1 MDVLTDVRDWI
12 KATAIPLP
20 GTETDAALGGLGPL
34 GALVGDAVVVG
45 IGGSTY
51 GAHEQF
57 TLTAAVIR
65 HLVEDHGFRT
75 VATEEDW
82 DVALPLDNYVVCG
95 DGDIDELL
103 TTTGMPWR
111 TKETRALLE
120 WMRSYNSTHVDDP
133 VRFVGVGV
141 IDTRA
146 EVYDL
151 VSAHVGKV
159 APQELPELARHFEP
173 IRPTRADHVRWF
185 FTEAEDHEALLDH
198 ARAALAIVERVADS
212 DLIVQHARQIV
223 GFYEHYTH
231 HVVED
236 GYRDEK
242 MAENLRWW
250 QEYTGHRI
258 AYWSTNAHSV
268 RSERLTIS
276 IPPKGRLEFTPT
288 GAHLHK
294 VFGDRYFS
302 LGLTFTSGE
311 VISGW
316 GLPPFARRAMP
327 APRQPAEF
335 AETPL
340 SGVDIPQFL
349 LPLRDGPGSWVDSP
363 AKARVIGSVCDP
375 GQPTEEYWMTG
386 GSLGEWF
393 DALIHNQVITPTTD
407 L

>member
-1 MDVLTDVRDWI
+1 MDVHTWLTD
-12 KATAIPLP
+12 TAIPLP
-20 GTETDAALGGLGPL
+20 STDAEAAAELGPL
-34 GALVGDAVVVG
+34 GALIGDAVVVG
-45 IGGSTY
+45 IGPSTY

-65 HLVEDHGFRT
+65 YLVEHHGFRT

-82 DVALPLDNYVVCG
+82 DVALALDNYVVRGEG
-95 DGDIDELL
+95 DLDDLL
-103 TTTGMPWR
+103 ATTGMPWR
-111 TKETRALLE
+111 TGETRELLE
-120 WMRSYNSTHVDDP
+120 WLRDYNTTQADP

-151 VSAHVGKV
+151 VSAHVGNV
-159 APQELPELARHFEP
+159 ATEELPALLRHFAQIRP
-173 IRPTRADHVRWF
+173 IRPDHVRWF
-185 FTEAEDHEALLDH
+185 FTEAPDREALVEH
-198 ARAALAIVERVADS
+198 ARAALAIVERVAKA
-212 DLIVQHARQIV
+212 DLVVQHARQIV
-223 GFYEHYTH
+223 AFYEHYTH

-250 QEYTGHRI
+250 HDHTGHRI

-276 IPPKGRLEFTPT
+276 IPPKGKLEFTPT
-288 GAHLHK
+288 GAHLAK
-294 VFGDRYFS
+294 AFGDRYFS
-302 LGLTFTSGE
+302 LGLTFTEGE

-316 GLPPFARRAMP
+316 GLPPFGRRP
-327 APRQPAEF
+327 VSAPRQPGDF

-340 SGVDIPQFL
+340 SAVDLPQFL
-349 LPLRDGPGSWVDSP
+349 VGLRGGPGSWLDEP
-363 AKARVIGSVCDP
+363 AKARVIGSIYDP
-375 GQPTEEYWMTG
+375 GQPPEEYWMTG
-386 GSLGEWF
+386 GSLADWF
-393 DALIHNQVITPTTD
+393 DALIHTRTVTPTTD